1 MKFLRVSFVKRKNF
15 VIFLFI
21 WIDVKIYLY
30 ILVNWLIRKKYI
42 FLLRILFL
50 VDKKKNIYFKQN
62 WVALII
68 CFPLLLLNF
77 PFRNFINLEI

>member
-50 VDKKKNIYFKQN
+50 VDKKKIF
-62 WVALII
+62 I
-68 CFPLLLLNF
+68 LNKTGS
-77 PFRNFINLEI
+77 L

>member
-15 VIFLFI
+15 VIFLSI

-50 VDKKKNIYFKQN
+50 VDKKKIF
-62 WVALII
+62 I
-68 CFPLLLLNF
+68 LNKTGS
-77 PFRNFINLEI
+77 L